1 MAKGWENESARHS
14 LARYG
19 IKTGTNKS
27 NVPKSKS
34 KVLIPK
40 TITQKSF
47 GGKAVVRAEDG
58 KIILKSY
65 ATDVAY
71 IDKNGKAVVKGLYSA
86 TTRKHIMEFLR
97 QRGFKAESSEQV
109 MRDYG
114 KDTKN
119 AKVKIPTK
127 SNWVSTDGWRG
138 HEEFPNSVYE
148 TWATG
153 EYEDAGENAGSKVDA
168 RLKVVQKVLRD
179 EGINSKVKTT
189 QTSNVF
195 STGVDVLVTPNDMKR
210 AKEILKKKGF

>member
-14 LARYG
+14 LARMG
-19 IKTGTNKS
+19 IKTGTKKGLS
-27 NVPKSKS
+27 YKLLPKYDSR
-34 KVLIPK
+34 
-40 TITQKSF
+40 KSF
-47 GGKAVVRAEDG
+47 GGKAKVREEDG
-58 KIILKSY
+58 KLILTSY

-86 TTRKHIMEFLR
+86 TTTRHIKDFLE
-97 QRGFKAESSEQV
+97 QNGFSAISSKQV

-114 KDTKN
+114 EDTTN

-153 EYEDAGENAGSKVDA
+153 EYEDAGENAGSKVKS
-168 RLKVVQKVLRD
+168 RLKVVQKALRN